1 MTEAL
6 LITAIANYIDYYNN
20 QRLQKETACND
31 TNENIMSNIQKA
43 SIKYRQP

>member
-20 QRLQKETACND
+20 QRLQRKLHVMTPMKYHEQYT
-31 TNENIMSNIQKA
+31 KK
-43 SIKYRQP
+43 IKYRQP